1 MSVHHHRIRFAEHL
15 DLGAGAHPGP
25 SLDLNRPC
33 SPTPAGLHL
42 VCASGRAVQLDLP
55 PGWLSLWL
63 PLQGPLRLEAADSA
77 WDLAPGH
84 LQVWR
89 DGRVRSGARGPCW
102 WLCLCG
108 PEAAWKPHLAGAPQ
122 ALGSELFPWEGVAAR
137 DARRLLVRLARLG
150 ARPAELAASGPTL
163 LRTLAE
169 LLREEQR
176 ELLERLARCSGR
188 TLRRRQQTLL
198 RLLRVQH
205 LIRRHPD
212 VRLDLGRLARSASYS
227 PCHLIRIYR
236 DVFDETP
243 TEYAARLRSD
253 RAWRMVRDT
262 RMPVCEITE
271 ALGFESQSAFCRAF
285 KNSFG
290 VTATQ
295 ARRAEGARLARGRA
309 A

>member
-1 MSVHHHRIRFAEHL
+1 MSVLHHRIHFAEHL
-15 DLGAGAHPGP
+15 DFNDLSAEAG
-25 SLDLNRPC
+25 
-33 SPTPAGLHL
+33 AGLHL
-42 VCASGRAVQLDLP
+42 VRASGRAVQLDLP

-63 PLQGPLRLEAADSA
+63 PLHGPLRLEAADSA
-77 WDLAPGH
+77 WDLGPGH

-89 DGRVRSGARGPCW
+89 DGRVRSSARSPCW
-102 WLCLCG
+102 WLCLSG
-108 PEAAWKPHLAGAPQ
+108 AEAAWKPHLSDGDTPQ
-122 ALGSELFPWEGVAAR
+122 GSELFPWEGAAPR

-150 ARPAELAASGPTL
+150 AQPAQLAANAPTL
-163 LRTLAE
+163 LRTLGAV
-169 LLREEQR
+169 LRDEQR
-176 ELLERLARCSGR
+176 ELLERLPRCSGR

-205 LIRRHPD
+205 LIRRHPEA
-212 VRLDLGRLARSASYS
+212 RLDLGRLARSASYS

-236 DVFDETP
+236 EVFDETP
-243 TEYAARLRSD
+243 SEYATRLRSD

-295 ARRAEGARLARGRA
+295 ARRAEAARERA

>member
-25 SLDLNRPC
+25 SLDLNRPW

-55 PGWLSLWL
+55 SGWLSLWL
-63 PLQGPLRLEAADSA
+63 PLQGALRLEAADSA

-150 ARPAELAASGPTL
+150 ARPAELAVSGPTL

>member
-1 MSVHHHRIRFAEHL
+1 MSVQHHRIHFAEHL
-15 DLGAGAHPGP
+15 DLSAAGAGAG
-25 SLDLNRPC
+25 S
-33 SPTPAGLHL
+33 TLH
-42 VCASGRAVQLDLP
+42 VVRASGRAVQLDLP
-55 PGWLSLWL
+55 PNWLSLWL
-63 PLQGPLRLEAADSA
+63 PLRGPLRLEAADSA

-89 DGRVRSGARGPCW
+89 DSRLRSSARGPCW

-108 PEAAWKPHLAGAPQ
+108 PDAAWKPHLDGAPQ
-122 ALGSELFPWEGVAAR
+122 AQGNDLFPWEGLAPREAS
-137 DARRLLVRLARLG
+137 RLLVRLGRLD
-150 ARPAELAASGPTL
+150 ARPNELPANGPTL
-163 LRTLAE
+163 LRTLGA

-176 ELLERLARCSGR
+176 DLLERLPRCSGR

-236 DVFDETP
+236 EVFDETP

-295 ARRAEGARLARGRA
+295 ARRAESARIARGRA

>member
-1 MSVHHHRIRFAEHL
+1 MSVQHHRIHFAERL
-15 DLGAGAHPGP
+15 DLGALAAA
-25 SLDLNRPC
+25 
-33 SPTPAGLHL
+33 TPAGAGLHL
-42 VCASGRAVQLDLP
+42 VRASGRAVQLDLP
-55 PGWLSLWL
+55 PNWLSLWL
-63 PLQGPLRLEAADSA
+63 PLRGPLRLETADSA

-84 LQVWR
+84 LQIWH
-89 DGRVRSGARGPCW
+89 DSRVRSSARGPCW

-108 PEAAWKPHLAGAPQ
+108 PDSAWKPHLADEAPQ
-122 ALGSELFPWEGVAAR
+122 PQGSDLFPWEGAAPR
-137 DARRLLVRLARLG
+137 DARRLLVRLGRLDG
-150 ARPAELAASGPTL
+150 RAERLSADGPAL
-163 LRTLAE
+163 LRTLGA

-176 ELLERLARCSGR
+176 ELLERLPRCSGR

-205 LIRRHPD
+205 LIRRHPE
-212 VRLDLGRLARSASYS
+212 VRLDLGRLARSANYS

-236 DVFDETP
+236 EVFDETP
-243 TEYAARLRSD
+243 SEYATRLRSD

-295 ARRAEGARLARGRA
+295 ARRAEAARGRA

>member
-1 MSVHHHRIRFAEHL
+1 MSLHHHRIHFAEHL
-15 DLGAGAHPGP
+15 DLSA
-25 SLDLNRPC
+25 SRP
-33 SPTPAGLHL
+33 TLHL
-42 VCASGRAVQLDLP
+42 VRASGRAVQLDLP
-55 PGWLSLWL
+55 SGWLSLWL
-63 PLQGPLRLEAADSA
+63 PLRGPLRLESADST
-77 WDLAPGH
+77 WELAPGH
-84 LQVWR
+84 LQIWR
-89 DGRVRSGARGPCW
+89 DGRVRSSARVPCW

-108 PEAAWKPHLAGAPQ
+108 PEAAWRPHLLTGPDEGA
-122 ALGSELFPWEGVAAR
+122 EDLFPWEGLAPR
-137 DARRLLVRLARLG
+137 DAQRLLVRLARLV
-150 ARPAELAASGPTL
+150 AQPDELAANGEAL
-163 LRTLAE
+163 VRTLCS
-169 LLREEQR
+169 L
-176 ELLERLARCSGR
+176 LLEQQRDLQARLPRCSGR
-188 TLRRRQQTLL
+188 TQRRRQQTLL

-205 LIRRHPD
+205 LIRRHPEI
-212 VRLDLGRLARSASYS
+212 RLDLNRLARSANYS

-295 ARRAEGARLARGRA
+295 ARRLERA
-309 A
+309 AVRAA

>member
-1 MSVHHHRIRFAEHL
+1 MSLQHHRIHFAERL
-15 DLGAGAHPGP
+15 ELGGPG
-25 SLDLNRPC
+25 S
-33 SPTPAGLHL
+33 SPAGLQL
-42 VCASGRAVQLDLP
+42 IRAGGRAVQLDLP

-63 PLQGPLRLEAADSA
+63 PLHGPLRLEAADSA

-89 DGRVRSGARGPCW
+89 DGRLRGSARGPCW

-108 PEAAWKPHLAGAPQ
+108 PDAAWRPHLAGEAAP
-122 ALGSELFPWEGVAAR
+122 AEGDELFPWEGAAPR

-150 ARPAELAASGPTL
+150 ARPAELAANGPAL
-163 LRTLAE
+163 LRTLGA

-176 ELLERLARCSGR
+176 DLLGRLQRCSGR

-212 VRLDLGRLARSASYS
+212 VRLDLGRLARSANYS

-236 DVFDETP
+236 EVFDETP
-243 TEYAARLRSD
+243 TEYAARLRTD

-295 ARRAEGARLARGRA
+295 ARRAEAARGRA